1 MQLENKKHMKKFSL
15 FIVLML
21 LQACNHESEINSFDN
36 AHVDDIISEYL
47 FLELS
52 TGLHNKDHVD
62 AYFGSKEIV
71 KTAEEKQITLNEIS
85 DRAEKLSNRI
95 KNTKNKKLLP
105 KKRIDNLL
113 ARILAMKTR
122 IRIIQKEFIS
132 FDDESQLLFGAR
144 APQNDEDYFMGVL
157 KEIDELIPGKEDLAL
172 RVNNFKNHFT
182 IKPQYL
188 ETVFNAAIDECR
200 RRTLKYIKL
209 PKNERFT
216 LEYVTDKPWSGYNWY
231 QGNSHSIIQINTD
244 LPIAIS
250 RAVDLG
256 CHEGYPGH
264 HTYNSLIEE
273 NLVTSKEW
281 NEYTLFPLYGPQSI
295 IAEGSANYGINLA
308 FPDNERIKFEKDVL
322 FKLAKLETKD
332 ADRYYKLLELQN
344 QLNYAGNEAARRYL
358 DGDIT
363 REQAILWLTKYSLS
377 SSERAKKSTEFY
389 DKYRSYVINYNLGKD
404 LVESYIENTSQN
416 DQQRWLNFQELLSR
430 PTLPA
435 ELK

>member
-1 MQLENKKHMKKFSL
+1 MKKFSL
-15 FIVLML
+15 FIVLMS
-21 LQACNHESEINSFDN
+21 LQACNQEGEINSSDN
-36 AHVDDIISEYL
+36 AHIDDIISEYL

-52 TGLHNKDHVD
+52 TGMHNKDHVD
-62 AYFGSKEIV
+62 AYFGSEEIV
-71 KTAEEKQITLNEIS
+71 RMAEEKQITLNEIS
-85 DRAEKLSNRI
+85 NRAEKLSNKI
-95 KNTKNKKLLP
+95 KNTENKELLP

-144 APQNDEDYFMGVL
+144 APQNDEEYFIGIL

-172 RVNNFKNHFT
+172 RVNNFKNQFT

-188 ETVFNAAIDECR
+188 ETVFNTAIDECR
-200 RRTLKYIKL
+200 KRTLKYINL

-216 LEYVTDKPWSGYNWY
+216 IEYVTDKPWSGYNWY

-250 RAVDLG
+250 RAIDLG

-273 NLVTSKEW
+273 NLVNNKEW
-281 NEYTLFPLYGPQSI
+281 NEYTLSPLYGPQSI

-308 FPDNERIKFEKDVL
+308 FPDNQKIEFEKDIL
-322 FKLAKLETKD
+322 FNLAKLETKD

-404 LVESYIENTSQN
+404 LVESYIEDTSQN
-416 DQQRWLNFQELLSR
+416 DQQKWLNFQELLSR
-430 PTLPA
+430 PILPA

>member
-1 MQLENKKHMKKFSL
+1 MKKFSL
-15 FIVLML
+15 FIVLMS
-21 LQACNHESEINSFDN
+21 LQACNQEGEINSSDN
-36 AHVDDIISEYL
+36 AHIDDIISEYL

-52 TGLHNKDHVD
+52 TGMHNKDHVD
-62 AYFGSKEIV
+62 AYFGSEEIV
-71 KTAEEKQITLNEIS
+71 RMAEEKQITLNEIS
-85 DRAEKLSNRI
+85 NRAEKLSNKI
-95 KNTKNKKLLP
+95 KNTENKELLP

-144 APQNDEDYFMGVL
+144 APQNDEEYFIGIL

-172 RVNNFKNHFT
+172 RVNNFKNQFT

-188 ETVFNAAIDECR
+188 ETVFNTAIDECR
-200 RRTLKYIKL
+200 KRTLKYINL

-216 LEYVTDKPWSGYNWY
+216 IEYVTDKPWSGYNWY

-250 RAVDLG
+250 RAIDLG

-273 NLVTSKEW
+273 NLVNNKEW
-281 NEYTLFPLYGPQSI
+281 NEYTLSPLYGPQSI

-308 FPDNERIKFEKDVL
+308 FPDNQKIEFEKDIL
-322 FKLAKLETKD
+322 FNLAKLETKD

-416 DQQRWLNFQELLSR
+416 DQQKWLNFQELLSR
-430 PTLPA
+430 PILPA

>member
-1 MQLENKKHMKKFSL
+1 MQSENKKHMKKFSL

-21 LQACNHESEINSFDN
+21 LQACNHESEINSVDN

-85 DRAEKLSNRI
+85 DRAEKLSNKI

-172 RVNNFKNHFT
+172 RVNNFKNQFT

-188 ETVFNAAIDECR
+188 ETVFNTAIDECR
-200 RRTLKYIKL
+200 KRTLKYINL

-216 LEYVTDKPWSGYNWY
+216 IEYVTDKPWSGYNWY

-250 RAVDLG
+250 RAIDLG

-273 NLVTSKEW
+273 NLVNNKEW
-281 NEYTLFPLYGPQSI
+281 NEYTLSPLYGPQSI

-308 FPDNERIKFEKDVL
+308 FPDNQKIEFEKDIL
-322 FKLAKLETKD
+322 FNLAKLETKD

>member
-1 MQLENKKHMKKFSL
+1 MS
-15 FIVLML
+15 
-21 LQACNHESEINSFDN
+21 LQACNQEGEINSSDN
-36 AHVDDIISEYL
+36 AHIDDIISEYL

-52 TGLHNKDHVD
+52 TGMHNKDHVD
-62 AYFGSKEIV
+62 AYFGSEEIV
-71 KTAEEKQITLNEIS
+71 RMAEEKQITLNEIS
-85 DRAEKLSNRI
+85 NRAEKLSNKI
-95 KNTKNKKLLP
+95 KNTENKELLP

-144 APQNDEDYFMGVL
+144 APQNDEEYFIGIL

-172 RVNNFKNHFT
+172 RVNNFKNQFT

-188 ETVFNAAIDECR
+188 ETVFNTAIDECR
-200 RRTLKYIKL
+200 KRTLKYINL

-216 LEYVTDKPWSGYNWY
+216 IEYVTDKPWSGYNWY

-250 RAVDLG
+250 RAIDLG

-273 NLVTSKEW
+273 NLVNNKEW
-281 NEYTLFPLYGPQSI
+281 NEYTLSPLYGPQSI

-308 FPDNERIKFEKDVL
+308 FPDNQKIEFEKDIL
-322 FKLAKLETKD
+322 FNLAKLETKD

>member
-1 MQLENKKHMKKFSL
+1 MKKFSL

-21 LQACNHESEINSFDN
+21 LQACNHEGKINSSDN
-36 AHVDDIISEYL
+36 AHIDDIISEYL

-52 TGLHNKDHVD
+52 AGIHNKDHVD
-62 AYFGSKEIV
+62 AYFGSEEIV
-71 KTAEEKQITLNEIS
+71 RMAEEKQITLNEITN
-85 DRAEKLSNRI
+85 RAEKLSNRI

-105 KKRIDNLL
+105 KKRVDNLL

-122 IRIIQKEFIS
+122 IRIIQKESIS
-132 FDDESQLLFGAR
+132 FDDESQLLFGVR
-144 APQNDEDYFMGVL
+144 APKNDEDYFMSVL
-157 KEIDELIPGKEDLAL
+157 KDIDELIPGKDGLAL
-172 RVNNFKNHFT
+172 RINNFKNQFT
-182 IKPQYL
+182 IKPEYL
-188 ETVFNAAIDECR
+188 EIVFNAAIDECR
-200 RRTLKYIKL
+200 RRTLKYINL
-209 PKNERFT
+209 PKNEKFT

-273 NLVTSKEW
+273 NLVNNKEW
-281 NEYTLFPLYGPQSI
+281 NEYTLSPLYGPQSI

-308 FPDNERIKFEKDVL
+308 FPNNERIEFEKDVL

-332 ADRYYKLLELQN
+332 ADRYYKLLELEN
-344 QLNYAGNEAARRYL
+344 QLNYASNEAARRYM

-377 SSERAKKSTEFY
+377 SPKRAKKSTEFY

>member
-1 MQLENKKHMKKFSL
+1 M
-15 FIVLML
+15 
-21 LQACNHESEINSFDN
+21 
-36 AHVDDIISEYL
+36 
-47 FLELS
+47 
-52 TGLHNKDHVD
+52 
-62 AYFGSKEIV
+62 
-71 KTAEEKQITLNEIS
+71 
-85 DRAEKLSNRI
+85 
-95 KNTKNKKLLP
+95 
-105 KKRIDNLL
+105 
-113 ARILAMKTR
+113 
-122 IRIIQKEFIS
+122 
-132 FDDESQLLFGAR
+132 
-144 APQNDEDYFMGVL
+144 
-157 KEIDELIPGKEDLAL
+157 
-172 RVNNFKNHFT
+172 
-182 IKPQYL
+182 
-188 ETVFNAAIDECR
+188 
-200 RRTLKYIKL
+200 
-209 PKNERFT
+209 
-216 LEYVTDKPWSGYNWY
+216 
-231 QGNSHSIIQINTD
+231 
-244 LPIAIS
+244 
-250 RAVDLG
+250 
-256 CHEGYPGH
+256 
-264 HTYNSLIEE
+264 
-273 NLVTSKEW
+273 VTSKEW

>member
-1 MQLENKKHMKKFSL
+1 MKKFSL
-15 FIVLML
+15 FIVLMS
-21 LQACNHESEINSFDN
+21 LQACNQEGEINSSDN
-36 AHVDDIISEYL
+36 AHIDDIISEYL

-52 TGLHNKDHVD
+52 TGMHNKDHVD
-62 AYFGSKEIV
+62 AYFGSEEIV
-71 KTAEEKQITLNEIS
+71 RMAEEKQITLNEIS
-85 DRAEKLSNRI
+85 NRTEKLSNKI
-95 KNTKNKKLLP
+95 KNTENKELLP

-144 APQNDEDYFMGVL
+144 APQNDEEYFIGIL

-172 RVNNFKNHFT
+172 RVNNFKNQFT

-188 ETVFNAAIDECR
+188 ETVFNTAIDECR
-200 RRTLKYIKL
+200 KRTLKYINL

-216 LEYVTDKPWSGYNWY
+216 IEYVTDKPWSGYNWY

-250 RAVDLG
+250 RAIDLG

-273 NLVTSKEW
+273 NLVNNKEW
-281 NEYTLFPLYGPQSI
+281 NEYTLSPLYGPQSI

-308 FPDNERIKFEKDVL
+308 FPDNQKIEFEKDIL
-322 FKLAKLETKD
+322 FNLAKLETKD

-416 DQQRWLNFQELLSR
+416 DQQKWLNFQELLSR
-430 PTLPA
+430 PILPA

>member
-1 MQLENKKHMKKFSL
+1 MKKFSL
-15 FIVLML
+15 FIVLMS
-21 LQACNHESEINSFDN
+21 LQACNQEGEINSSDN
-36 AHVDDIISEYL
+36 AHIDDIISEYL

-52 TGLHNKDHVD
+52 TGMHNKDHVD
-62 AYFGSKEIV
+62 AYFGSEEIV
-71 KTAEEKQITLNEIS
+71 RMAEEKQITLNEIS
-85 DRAEKLSNRI
+85 NRAEKLSNKI
-95 KNTKNKKLLP
+95 KNTENKELLP

-144 APQNDEDYFMGVL
+144 APQNDEEYFIGIL

-172 RVNNFKNHFT
+172 RVNNFKNQFT

-188 ETVFNAAIDECR
+188 ETVFNTAIDECR
-200 RRTLKYIKL
+200 KRTLKYINL

-216 LEYVTDKPWSGYNWY
+216 IEYVTDKPWSGYNWY

-250 RAVDLG
+250 RAIDLG

-273 NLVTSKEW
+273 NLVNNKEW
-281 NEYTLFPLYGPQSI
+281 NEYTLSPLYGPQSI

-308 FPDNERIKFEKDVL
+308 FPDNQKIEFEKDIL
-322 FKLAKLETKD
+322 FNLAKLETKD

>member
-1 MQLENKKHMKKFSL
+1 MS
-15 FIVLML
+15 
-21 LQACNHESEINSFDN
+21 LQACNQEGEINSSDN
-36 AHVDDIISEYL
+36 AHIDDIISEYL

-52 TGLHNKDHVD
+52 TGMHNKDHVD
-62 AYFGSKEIV
+62 AYFGSEEIV
-71 KTAEEKQITLNEIS
+71 RMAEEKQITLNEIS
-85 DRAEKLSNRI
+85 NRAEKLSNKI
-95 KNTKNKKLLP
+95 KNTENKELLP

-144 APQNDEDYFMGVL
+144 APQNDEEYFIGIL

-172 RVNNFKNHFT
+172 RVNNFKNQFT

-188 ETVFNAAIDECR
+188 ETVFNTAIDECR
-200 RRTLKYIKL
+200 KRTLKYINL

-216 LEYVTDKPWSGYNWY
+216 IEYVTDKPWSGYNWY

-250 RAVDLG
+250 RAIDLG

-273 NLVTSKEW
+273 NLVNNKEW
-281 NEYTLFPLYGPQSI
+281 NEYTLSPLYGPQSI

-308 FPDNERIKFEKDVL
+308 FPDNQKIEFEKDIL
-322 FKLAKLETKD
+322 FNLAKLETKD

-416 DQQRWLNFQELLSR
+416 DQQKWLNFQELLSR
-430 PTLPA
+430 PILPA

>member
-1 MQLENKKHMKKFSL
+1 MS
-15 FIVLML
+15 
-21 LQACNHESEINSFDN
+21 LQACNQEGEINSSDN
-36 AHVDDIISEYL
+36 AHIDDIISEYL

-52 TGLHNKDHVD
+52 TGMHNKDHVD
-62 AYFGSKEIV
+62 AYFGSEEIV
-71 KTAEEKQITLNEIS
+71 RMAEEKQITLNEIS
-85 DRAEKLSNRI
+85 NRTEKLSNKI
-95 KNTKNKKLLP
+95 KNTENKELLP

-144 APQNDEDYFMGVL
+144 APQNDEEYFIGIL

-172 RVNNFKNHFT
+172 RVNNFKNQFT

-188 ETVFNAAIDECR
+188 ETVFNTAIDECR
-200 RRTLKYIKL
+200 KRTLKYINL

-216 LEYVTDKPWSGYNWY
+216 IEYVTDKPWSGYNWY

-250 RAVDLG
+250 RAIDLG

-273 NLVTSKEW
+273 NLVNNKEW
-281 NEYTLFPLYGPQSI
+281 NEYTLSPLYGPQSI

-308 FPDNERIKFEKDVL
+308 FPDNQKIEFEKDIL
-322 FKLAKLETKD
+322 FNLAKLETKD

-416 DQQRWLNFQELLSR
+416 DQQKWLNFQELLSR
-430 PTLPA
+430 PILPA

>member
-1 MQLENKKHMKKFSL
+1 MKKFYL
-15 FIVLML
+15 FIVLIL
-21 LQACNHESEINSFDN
+21 LQACNHEVGINSSDG
-36 AHVDDIISEYL
+36 AHIDGIISEYL

-52 TGLHNKDHVD
+52 TGIHNKDHVD
-62 AYFGSKEIV
+62 AYFGPEEIV
-71 KTAEEKQITLNEIS
+71 NMAKKNQLTLNEIS
-85 DRAEKLSNRI
+85 NRAEKLSNKI
-95 KNTKNKKLLP
+95 KNIESKELFP
-105 KKRIDNLL
+105 EKRVDNLL

-144 APQNDEDYFMGVL
+144 APKNNEEYFVGVL

-172 RVNNFKNHFT
+172 RVNNFRNQFT
-182 IKPQYL
+182 IKPEYL
-188 ETVFNAAIDECR
+188 ETVFNAAIEECR
-200 RRTLKYIKL
+200 RRTLQYINL

-216 LEYVTDKPWSGYNWY
+216 IEYVTDKPWSGYNWY

-273 NLVTSKEW
+273 NLVNNKEW
-281 NEYTLFPLYGPQSI
+281 DEYTLSPLYGPQSI

-308 FPDNERIKFEKDVL
+308 FPDNERFKFEKEIL
-322 FKLAKLETKD
+322 FKLAKLDTKD

-358 DGDIT
+358 NGDTT

-377 SSERAKKSTEFY
+377 SPERAKKSTEFY

-416 DQQRWLNFQELLSR
+416 DQQRWSNFQKLLSQ
-430 PTLPA
+430 PILPA

>member
-1 MQLENKKHMKKFSL
+1 MKKFSL
-15 FIVLML
+15 FIVLMS
-21 LQACNHESEINSFDN
+21 LQACNQEGEINSSDN
-36 AHVDDIISEYL
+36 AHIDDIISEYL

-52 TGLHNKDHVD
+52 TGMHNKDHVD
-62 AYFGSKEIV
+62 AYFGSEEIV
-71 KTAEEKQITLNEIS
+71 RMAEEKQITLNEIS
-85 DRAEKLSNRI
+85 NRAEKLSNKI
-95 KNTKNKKLLP
+95 KNTENKELLP

-144 APQNDEDYFMGVL
+144 APQNDEEYFIGIL

-172 RVNNFKNHFT
+172 RVNNFKNQFT

-200 RRTLKYIKL
+200 KRTLKYINL

-244 LPIAIS
+244 LPIAIN
-250 RAVDLG
+250 RAIDLG

-273 NLVTSKEW
+273 NLVNNKEW
-281 NEYTLFPLYGPQSI
+281 NEYTLSPLYGPQSI

-308 FPDNERIKFEKDVL
+308 FPDNQKIEFEKDIL
-322 FKLAKLETKD
+322 FNLAKLETKD

-416 DQQRWLNFQELLSR
+416 DQQKWLNFQELLSR
-430 PTLPA
+430 PILPA

>member
-1 MQLENKKHMKKFSL
+1 
-15 FIVLML
+15 
-21 LQACNHESEINSFDN
+21 
-36 AHVDDIISEYL
+36 
-47 FLELS
+47 
-52 TGLHNKDHVD
+52 
-62 AYFGSKEIV
+62 
-71 KTAEEKQITLNEIS
+71 
-85 DRAEKLSNRI
+85 
-95 KNTKNKKLLP
+95 
-105 KKRIDNLL
+105 
-113 ARILAMKTR
+113 MKTR

-144 APQNDEDYFMGVL
+144 APQNDEDYFMSVL
-157 KEIDELIPGKEDLAL
+157 KEIDELIPGKEGLAL
-172 RVNNFKNHFT
+172 RVNNFKNQFT
-182 IKPQYL
+182 IKPEYL
-188 ETVFNAAIDECR
+188 EIVFNAAIDECR

-404 LVESYIENTSQN
+404 LVESYIENISQN
-416 DQQRWLNFQELLSR
+416 DQQRWLSFQELLSR

>member
-1 MQLENKKHMKKFSL
+1 MKKFSL
-15 FIVLML
+15 FIVLMS
-21 LQACNHESEINSFDN
+21 LQACNQEGEINSSDN
-36 AHVDDIISEYL
+36 AHIDDIISEYL

-52 TGLHNKDHVD
+52 TGMHNKDHVD
-62 AYFGSKEIV
+62 AYFGSEEIV
-71 KTAEEKQITLNEIS
+71 RMAEEKQITLNEIS
-85 DRAEKLSNRI
+85 NRAEKLSNKI
-95 KNTKNKKLLP
+95 KNTENKELLP

-132 FDDESQLLFGAR
+132 FDDESQLLFGVR
-144 APQNDEDYFMGVL
+144 APQNDEEYFIGIL

-172 RVNNFKNHFT
+172 RVNNFKNQFT

-200 RRTLKYIKL
+200 KRTLKYINL

-250 RAVDLG
+250 RAIDLG

-273 NLVTSKEW
+273 NLVNNKEW
-281 NEYTLFPLYGPQSI
+281 NEYTLSPLYGPQSI

-308 FPDNERIKFEKDVL
+308 FPDNQKIEFEKDIL
-322 FKLAKLETKD
+322 FNLAKLETKD

-416 DQQRWLNFQELLSR
+416 DQQKWLNFQELLSR
-430 PTLPA
+430 PILPA

>member
-1 MQLENKKHMKKFSL
+1 MS
-15 FIVLML
+15 
-21 LQACNHESEINSFDN
+21 LQACNQEGEINSSDN
-36 AHVDDIISEYL
+36 AHIDDIISEYL

-52 TGLHNKDHVD
+52 TGMHNKDHVD
-62 AYFGSKEIV
+62 AYFGSEEIV
-71 KTAEEKQITLNEIS
+71 RMAEEKQITLNEIS
-85 DRAEKLSNRI
+85 NRAEKLSNKI
-95 KNTKNKKLLP
+95 KNTENKELLP

-132 FDDESQLLFGAR
+132 FDDESQLLFGVR
-144 APQNDEDYFMGVL
+144 APQNDEEYFIGIL

-172 RVNNFKNHFT
+172 RVNNFKNQFT

-188 ETVFNAAIDECR
+188 ETVFNTAIDECR
-200 RRTLKYIKL
+200 KRTLKYINL

-216 LEYVTDKPWSGYNWY
+216 IEYVTDKPWSGYNWY

-250 RAVDLG
+250 RAIDLG

-273 NLVTSKEW
+273 NLVNNKEW
-281 NEYTLFPLYGPQSI
+281 NEYTLSPLYGPQSI

-308 FPDNERIKFEKDVL
+308 FPDNQKIEFEKDIL
-322 FKLAKLETKD
+322 FNLAKLETKD

-416 DQQRWLNFQELLSR
+416 DQQKWLNFQELLSR
-430 PTLPA
+430 PILPA

>member
-1 MQLENKKHMKKFSL
+1 MKKFSL
-15 FIVLML
+15 FIVLMS
-21 LQACNHESEINSFDN
+21 LQACNQEGDINSSDN
-36 AHVDDIISEYL
+36 AHIDDIISEYL

-52 TGLHNKDHVD
+52 TGMHNKDHVD
-62 AYFGSKEIV
+62 AYFGSEEIV
-71 KTAEEKQITLNEIS
+71 RMAEEKQITLNEIS
-85 DRAEKLSNRI
+85 NRAEKLSNKI
-95 KNTKNKKLLP
+95 KNTENKELLP

-144 APQNDEDYFMGVL
+144 APQNDEEYFIGIL

-172 RVNNFKNHFT
+172 RVNNFKNQFT

-188 ETVFNAAIDECR
+188 ETVFNTAIDECR
-200 RRTLKYIKL
+200 KRTLKYINL

-216 LEYVTDKPWSGYNWY
+216 IEYVTDKPWSGYNWY

-250 RAVDLG
+250 RAIDLG

-273 NLVTSKEW
+273 NLVNNKEW
-281 NEYTLFPLYGPQSI
+281 NEYTLSPLYGPQSI

-308 FPDNERIKFEKDVL
+308 FPDNQKIEFEKDIL
-322 FKLAKLETKD
+322 FNLAKLETKD

-416 DQQRWLNFQELLSR
+416 DQQKWLNFQELLSR
-430 PTLPA
+430 PILPA

>member
-1 MQLENKKHMKKFSL
+1 MS
-15 FIVLML
+15 
-21 LQACNHESEINSFDN
+21 LQACNQEGEINSSDN
-36 AHVDDIISEYL
+36 AHIDDIISEYL

-52 TGLHNKDHVD
+52 TGMHNKDHVD
-62 AYFGSKEIV
+62 AYFGSEEIV
-71 KTAEEKQITLNEIS
+71 RMAEEKQITLNEIS
-85 DRAEKLSNRI
+85 NRAEKLSNKI
-95 KNTKNKKLLP
+95 KNTENKELLP

-144 APQNDEDYFMGVL
+144 APQNDEEYFIGIL

-172 RVNNFKNHFT
+172 RVNNFKNQFT

-188 ETVFNAAIDECR
+188 ETVFNTAIDECR
-200 RRTLKYIKL
+200 KRTLKYINL

-216 LEYVTDKPWSGYNWY
+216 IEYVTDKPWSGYNWY

-250 RAVDLG
+250 RAIDLG

-273 NLVTSKEW
+273 NLVNNKEW
-281 NEYTLFPLYGPQSI
+281 NEYTLSPLYGPQSI

-308 FPDNERIKFEKDVL
+308 FPDNQKIEFEKDIL
-322 FKLAKLETKD
+322 FNLAKLETKD

-416 DQQRWLNFQELLSR
+416 DQQKWLNFQELLSR